1 MNEHLK
7 RNWSN
12 YFQIYVFA
20 LIFFGVFFLYSKHDV
35 GNDSSISDWFINYE
49 GGFVRRGLIGELITN
64 FSIMLSLKLRDTI
77 LIFQLLFFTSYYFLI
92 ILFCKN
98 LLQNRLIILAIFSP
112 IFILYPV
119 AEIEA
124 LGRKELIIFLI
135 FLSYLLTDIKNF
147 KVQIIY
153 KVILFPI
160 SILTWEPVF
169 IFFSFVFLID
179 LFVFQIRNFDKKFFY
194 LIASY
199 LISIFLVILI
209 YLNPFSQE
217 NHNVMRDFLNNEFG
231 EICYMS
237 CDFVGQQSSNSFSEL
252 YQTFLVK
259 FKFIYALRYLI
270 IILIGFFPL
279 YLLSTYSNINHKKQ
293 ILIISK
299 FKNLFFP
306 FLLAF
311 LPSTVLYLV
320 MYDWAR
326 VVHISYSFS
335 LLTFLFLIKENFIE
349 FSKQNVQ
356 LNYIS
361 KLSKKIFVLVFFL
374 FAFSWN
380 PKVVMPDDVASKP
393 IYATPY
399 KFYKYFIKDKF

>member
-259 FKFIYALRYLI
+259 FKFTYALRYLI

-361 KLSKKIFVLVFFL
+361 KLSKKIFILVFFL

>member
-217 NHNVMRDFLNNEFG
+217 NHNIMRDFLNNEFG

-259 FKFIYALRYLI
+259 FKFTYALRYLI

-361 KLSKKIFVLVFFL
+361 KLSKKIFILVFFL

>member
-259 FKFIYALRYLI
+259 FKFTYAFRYLI

-279 YLLSTYSNINHKKQ
+279 YLLSTYSKINHKKQ

-361 KLSKKIFVLVFFL
+361 KLSKKIFILVFFL

>member
-217 NHNVMRDFLNNEFG
+217 NHNIMRDFLNNEFG

-361 KLSKKIFVLVFFL
+361 KLSKKIFILVFFL

-393 IYATPY
+393 IYAIPY
-399 KFYKYFIKDKF
+399 KFYKYFIRDKF

>member
-217 NHNVMRDFLNNEFG
+217 NHNIMRDFLNNEFG

-259 FKFIYALRYLI
+259 FKFTYAFRYLI

-279 YLLSTYSNINHKKQ
+279 YLLSTYSKINHKKQ

-311 LPSTVLYLV
+311 LPSTVLYLF

-335 LLTFLFLIKENFIE
+335 LLTFIYLIKENFIE

-361 KLSKKIFVLVFFL
+361 KLSKKIFILVFFL

-399 KFYKYFIKDKF
+399 KFYKYFIRDKF

>member
-194 LIASY
+194 LIY
-199 LISIFLVILI
+199 
-209 YLNPFSQE
+209 
-217 NHNVMRDFLNNEFG
+217 
-231 EICYMS
+231 
-237 CDFVGQQSSNSFSEL
+237 
-252 YQTFLVK
+252 
-259 FKFIYALRYLI
+259 
-270 IILIGFFPL
+270 
-279 YLLSTYSNINHKKQ
+279 
-293 ILIISK
+293 
-299 FKNLFFP
+299 
-306 FLLAF
+306 
-311 LPSTVLYLV
+311 
-320 MYDWAR
+320 
-326 VVHISYSFS
+326 
-335 LLTFLFLIKENFIE
+335 
-349 FSKQNVQ
+349 
-356 LNYIS
+356 
-361 KLSKKIFVLVFFL
+361 
-374 FAFSWN
+374 
-380 PKVVMPDDVASKP
+380 
-393 IYATPY
+393 
-399 KFYKYFIKDKF
+399 

>member
-217 NHNVMRDFLNNEFG
+217 NHNIMRDFLNNEFG

-361 KLSKKIFVLVFFL
+361 KLSKKIFILVFFL

-399 KFYKYFIKDKF
+399 KFYKYFIRDKF

>member
-35 GNDSSISDWFINYE
+35 GNDSSISDWLINYE

-217 NHNVMRDFLNNEFG
+217 NHNIMRDFLNNEFG

-259 FKFIYALRYLI
+259 FKFTYALRYLI

-335 LLTFLFLIKENFIE
+335 LLTFLYLIKENFIE
-349 FSKQNVQ
+349 LSKQNVQ

-361 KLSKKIFVLVFFL
+361 KLSKKIFILVFFL

-399 KFYKYFIKDKF
+399 KFYKYFIRDKF

>member
-112 IFILYPV
+112 IFILYPI

-217 NHNVMRDFLNNEFG
+217 NHNIMRDFLNNEFG

-259 FKFIYALRYLI
+259 FKFTYALRYLI

-279 YLLSTYSNINHKKQ
+279 YLLSTYSKINHKKQ

-361 KLSKKIFVLVFFL
+361 KLSKKIFILVFFL

-393 IYATPY
+393 IYAIPY
-399 KFYKYFIKDKF
+399 KFYKYFIRDKF

>member
-237 CDFVGQQSSNSFSEL
+237 CHFVGQQSSNSFSEL

-259 FKFIYALRYLI
+259 FKFTYALRYLI

-335 LLTFLFLIKENFIE
+335 LLTFLYLIKENFIE
-349 FSKQNVQ
+349 LSKQNVQ

-361 KLSKKIFVLVFFL
+361 KLSKKIFILVFFL

-399 KFYKYFIKDKF
+399 KFYKYFIRDKF

>member
-160 SILTWEPVF
+160 SILIWEPVF

-179 LFVFQIRNFDKKFFY
+179 LFVFQIRNFDKKLFY

-217 NHNVMRDFLNNEFG
+217 NHNIMRDFLNNEFG

-279 YLLSTYSNINHKKQ
+279 YLLSTYSKINHKKQ

-311 LPSTVLYLV
+311 LPSTVLYLF

-335 LLTFLFLIKENFIE
+335 LLTFIYLIKENFIE

-356 LNYIS
+356 SNYIS
-361 KLSKKIFVLVFFL
+361 KLSKKIFILVFFL

-393 IYATPY
+393 IYAIPY
-399 KFYKYFIKDKF
+399 KFYKYFIRDKF

>member
-279 YLLSTYSNINHKKQ
+279 YLLSTYSKINHKKQ

-335 LLTFLFLIKENFIE
+335 LLTFLYLIKENFIE

-361 KLSKKIFVLVFFL
+361 KLSKKIFILVFFL

-399 KFYKYFIKDKF
+399 KFYKYFIRDKF